1 MPQPLR
7 IRSRFRAT
15 TIVVLAAGFAATFHA
30 DARHETGGQNDPD
43 KAAMCRARGLALGYN
58 HDYTQAFAAF
68 KEAIA
73 ADPDD
78 ATAYRLLAASA
89 WVQLLFAQGA
99 ITVEDYLGETRATL
113 PRRPPDGELAAIF
126 KDSLTRAIAISDA
139 RLRER
144 PNDAET
150 HYQIGA
156 AYGFLASYTAT
167 VEGRVMESLKSARR
181 AYREHERTLALD
193 PSRKDAGLVVGMYRY
208 IVSTLSAPLR
218 LGAYLAGFGGDRAR
232 GLRMI
237 EEAARYPSD
246 IQTNA
251 MFMLVLFYNRE
262 GRFDEA
268 LQVIGDL
275 QQRYP
280 RNRLL
285 WLEAGNT
292 ALRAG
297 RAAEARASVE
307 EGLARLAADT
317 RPRAP
322 GEDARWQYTY
332 GASLVALHEASRAKP
347 ALQAAL
353 TGATRDWVR
362 GRTQKELGKL
372 ADLAGDR
379 TRAIAAYR
387 EADRLCRADR
397 DDVCAADLKTLI
409 KQGYQSGASR

>member
-1 MPQPLR
+1 MEQPST
-7 IRSRFRAT
+7 IRSRFRT
-15 TIVVLAAGFAATFHA
+15 ITIVVVAAGLGATFQA
-30 DARHETGGQNDPD
+30 DAPQESAGQNDAD
-43 KAAMCRARGLALGYN
+43 KAAVCRARGLELGYN
-58 HDYTQAFAAF
+58 HDYAEAFAAF
-68 KEAIA
+68 RDAIA
-73 ADPDD
+73 ADPAD

-89 WVQLLFAQGA
+89 WVQLLFGQGA
-99 ITVEDYLGETRATL
+99 ITVEDYLGETRANL
-113 PRRPPDGELAAIF
+113 PRRPPDGKLAGIF

-144 PNDAET
+144 PNDADA

-246 IQTNA
+246 VQTNA

-275 QQRYP
+275 QKRYP

-297 RAAEARASVE
+297 RAAEARASIE
-307 EGLARLAADT
+307 EGLARLAADM

-332 GASLVALHEASRAKP
+332 GAALVALQESSRAKP

-353 TGATRDWVR
+353 AGATRDWVR

-372 ADLAGDR
+372 ADLEGDR
-379 TRAIAAYR
+379 TRAMAAYR

-397 DDVCAADLKTLI
+397 DDACASDLKALI
-409 KQGYQSGASR
+409 TQGYPTGASR

>member
-1 MPQPLR
+1 MADRRWTRGACDAIAILALVAGL
-7 IRSRFRAT
+7 SSTFRAEP
-15 TIVVLAAGFAATFHA
+15 G
-30 DARHETGGQNDPD
+30 RHERSQGDHD
-43 KAAMCRARGLALGYN
+43 KAAAFRARGLELGYN
-58 HDYTQAFAAF
+58 HDYPQAFAAF
-68 KEAIA
+68 KDAIA

-78 ATAYRLLAASA
+78 ATAYRLLAATA
-89 WVQLLFAQGA
+89 WVRLLFEQGA
-99 ITVEDYLGETRATL
+99 ITVEDYLGQTRATL
-113 PRRPPDGELAAIF
+113 PRRPPDADLGSIF
-126 KDSLTRAIAISDA
+126 TDSLNRAIALSDQ

-144 PNDAET
+144 PDDADA
-150 HYQIGA
+150 HYQAGA

-167 VEGRVMESLKSARR
+167 VEGRVLESLTSARR

-208 IVSTLSAPLR
+208 IVSKLSAPLR
-218 LGAYLAGFGGDRAR
+218 LGAYLAGFGGDRVR

-237 EEAARYPSD
+237 EDAARYPSD
-246 IQTNA
+246 VQTNA

-268 LQVIGDL
+268 LQMIGEL
-275 QQRYP
+275 QKRYP

-297 RAAEARASVE
+297 RAVEARASIE
-307 EGLARLAADT
+307 EGLARLAMDT

-332 GASLVALHEASRAKP
+332 GAALVALHDVSHAKTS
-347 ALQAAL
+347 LQAAL
-353 TGATRDWVR
+353 AGTTRDWVR

-372 ADLAGDR
+372 ADLEGDR
-379 TRAIAAYR
+379 ARAVAAYR

-397 DDVCAADLKTLI
+397 DDVCTNDLKALI
-409 KQGYQSGASR
+409 KQGYPTGASR